1 MHIIVQPSA
10 KRDLKKLDKGIV
22 ETVLRKLNS
31 VRDTLLKHIIR
42 LKSSHLWKL
51 RIEAYRAILVVN
63 TKNQE
68 IHVIKY
74 ATGKIFTKRNDVSSV
89 QDDATNDNEYAS
101 SGTFAYDSNPGPRL
115 SA

>member
-31 VRDTLLKHIIR
+31 VRNDPLQHIIR

-51 RIEAYRAILVVN
+51 RIGEYRAILVVN

-68 IHVIKY
+68 IHVIKVGHRKNIY
-74 ATGKIFTKRNDVSSV
+74 KKK
-89 QDDATNDNEYAS
+89 
-101 SGTFAYDSNPGPRL
+101 
-115 SA
+115 

>member
-1 MHIIVQPSA
+1 MNIIVQPSA
-10 KRDLKKLDKGIV
+10 KRDLKKLNKSIV
-22 ETVLRKLNS
+22 KTILRKLNS

-89 QDDATNDNEYAS
+89 QDDATNDDEYAS
-101 SGTFAYDSNPGPRL
+101 SGDNTVLYTFNA
-115 SA
+115 